1 MHTKSARM
9 NLIEVTPKK
18 KKKKKKPFNMVP
30 GYQLS
35 LLLSYRYL
43 PPYTTFIPPNVHVHE
58 EFPENGKQSQNRKKT
73 FMECLIFSQLSYL
86 AIFIILICITDR
98 QKMEEDP
105 LNFNVLNVTIVLKV
119 YKLFFPHFLSL
130 SLLFSYYI
138 ISSDLMHVIIRMRHK
153 VY

>member
-9 NLIEVTPKK
+9 NLIEVTP
-18 KKKKKKPFNMVP
+18 KKKKPFNMVP

-73 FMECLIFSQLSYL
+73 FMECLIFSQLS
-86 AIFIILICITDR
+86 
-98 QKMEEDP
+98 
-105 LNFNVLNVTIVLKV
+105 
-119 YKLFFPHFLSL
+119 
-130 SLLFSYYI
+130 
-138 ISSDLMHVIIRMRHK
+138 
-153 VY
+153 

>member
-1 MHTKSARM
+1 
-9 NLIEVTPKK
+9 
-18 KKKKKKPFNMVP
+18 MVP

-105 LNFNVLNVTIVLKV
+105 KV

-153 VY
+153 VYQKIDVTKYQGNINVKKEKRKKKEEA